1 MWTRSYLREYS
12 ISIDFSL
19 ELDSNVG
26 KLTELPIDSSHYLV
40 DVPAEV
46 SVLLYLFV
54 GGHCDLNEDSFT
66 NVIRMISQKHFKGP
80 QFPRYA
86 FDIVFLG
93 KQPLKIV
100 RSNGKEPP
108 ICHFA
113 TLKMHLVCEL
123 ASVLGK

>member
-1 MWTRSYLREYS
+1 M
-12 ISIDFSL
+12 DFSL

-26 KLTELPIDSSHYLV
+26 ELTELPIDSSHYLV

-66 NVIRMISQKHFKGP
+66 SQKHFKGP
-80 QFPRYA
+80 QFQRYD

-93 KQPLKIV
+93 KQPLKV
-100 RSNGKEPP
+100 VHSNGKEPP

-113 TLKMHLVCEL
+113 TLKTHLVCEL